1 MGVELIEAVPGDRE
15 VIAALLD
22 DYLLELAD
30 HREVPVGATEA
41 INYPYLDVYFC
52 ESGRHPFLIRHAGQ
66 VVGFALIR
74 APESTGRVWEVA
86 EFYVAPGSRRV
97 GVGRD
102 AIAFVWGRFAGDWEL
117 QVHGRNS
124 GAIRFWASCIEAS
137 AEEKPKVTEVR
148 SRDGKRV
155 QFNFRVRHGHAR

>member
-86 EFYVAPGSRRV
+86 EFYVAPGRRSRRRGPRRDRLRLGQV
-97 GVGRD
+97 RWRLGAASPRAQQRRDPILGVLHRS
-102 AIAFVWGRFAGDWEL
+102 FSR
-117 QVHGRNS
+117 R
-124 GAIRFWASCIEAS
+124 EAKS
-137 AEEKPKVTEVR
+137 DRGQITR
-148 SRDGKRV
+148 R
-155 QFNFRVRHGHAR
+155 